1 MTGLSESVALGEFL
15 TESAQYYG
23 RRLVVHANMERID
36 FKGLTVSE
44 SNRWGVATVRTVGAS
59 RQRGLE

>member
-1 MTGLSESVALGEFL
+1 VALGEFL

-36 FKGLTVSE
+36 FKGLTACVE
-44 SNRWGVATVRTVGAS
+44 SLGSRDGSNGRREPATGT
-59 RQRGLE
+59 